1 MEKKEFIVKWNL
13 INEFCG
19 MRKLKLEELGR
30 ISVDDFKNVEKI
42 PVVVILDNVRS
53 MHNIG
58 SVFRTSDAFL
68 IERVYLCGITATP
81 PNKEIR
87 KTALGATE
95 SVDWEYVQEINEL
108 IPQLKSDG
116 FKILSIEQTE
126 GSTSLS
132 DFQLNP
138 NEKYA
143 VIFGNEVDGVQQ
155 SVINQSDFCLE
166 IPQGGTKHSLN
177 VSVCAGIVLWEFFRK

>member
-1 MEKKEFIVKWNL
+1 MV
-13 INEFCG
+13 
-19 MRKLKLEELGR
+19 
-30 ISVDDFKNVEKI
+30 
-42 PVVVILDNVRS
+42 LDNIRS

-68 IERVYLCGITATP
+68 IEKIYLCGITAMP

-95 SVDWEYVQEINEL
+95 SVDWEYVKEINEL
-108 IPQLKSDG
+108 IPQLKSEG

-126 GSTSLS
+126 SSQNLAE
-132 DFQLNP
+132 FELNQ
-138 NEKYA
+138 NEKY
-143 VIFGNEVDGVQQ
+143 VVVLGNEVEGVQQ
-155 SVINQSDFCLE
+155 EVINQSDFCLE

-177 VSVCAGIVLWEFFRK
+177 VSVCAGIVLWEMFERFSN

>member
-1 MEKKEFIVKWNL
+1 
-13 INEFCG
+13 

-30 ISVDDFKNVEKI
+30 ISVDEFKESDKI
-42 PVVVILDNVRS
+42 PVVVILDNIRS

-68 IERVYLCGITATP
+68 IEKVYLCGITATP

-95 SVDWEYVQEINEL
+95 SVDWEYVEEIKEL

-126 GSTSLS
+126 SSINLS
-132 DFQLNP
+132 DFELIE

-143 VIFGNEVDGVQQ
+143 VVFGNEVEGVQQ
-155 SVINQSDFCLE
+155 SVINLSDSCIE

-177 VSVCAGIVLWEFFRK
+177 VSVCAGIVLWEFFKKLEIRN